1 MLSSKKPLGNSR
13 LSIVNIVLSPI
24 SLYMRKGSLL
34 NILLKVNYR
43 TKNPLLNLLYT
54 FYYLLCSL

>member
-13 LSIVNIVLSPI
+13 LSIINIVLSPI
-24 SLYMRKGSLL
+24 SLYTRKGFLL

-43 TKNPLLNLLYT
+43 IKNPLLNLLYT
-54 FYYLLCSL
+54 LYCLLYSL